1 MLQYW
6 EQVLLFGQINNNN
19 LNKLIPVDMANFPA
33 VLNHILG
40 VVFIII
46 VFALAYAYLK
56 PHQLH
61 KRRLVSTLLLKIS
74 YLFYLLVL
82 LIVIYLSALVK
93 GGLETVFFGIE
104 FFAFL
109 VVLFVPT
116 IGIFARKLGQFSKKR
131 EGYNYFFT
139 IVNILSIVAILVMYF
154 I

>member
-1 MLQYW
+1 
-6 EQVLLFGQINNNN
+6 
-19 LNKLIPVDMANFPA
+19 MANFNA
-33 VLNHILG
+33 ILNHILG
-40 VVFIII
+40 IVFIII
-46 VFALAYAYLK
+46 VFSLAYAYLK

-61 KRRLVSTLLLKIS
+61 KRRLVSTLLLKTS
-74 YLFYLLVL
+74 YLLYLLIL
-82 LIVIYLSALVK
+82 LIVVYLSALVY
-93 GGLETVFFGIE
+93 GGLDKIFIGVE

-139 IVNILSIVAILVMYF
+139 AVNVLSIISILVMYF

>member
-1 MLQYW
+1 
-6 EQVLLFGQINNNN
+6 
-19 LNKLIPVDMANFPA
+19 MANFPA

-56 PHQLH
+56 PHELH
-61 KRRLVSTLLLKIS
+61 KRRLVSTLLLKAS
-74 YLFYLLVL
+74 YLTYLLVL
-82 LIVIYLSALVK
+82 LIVIYLAALVK
-93 GGLETVFFGIE
+93 GGLEKVFMGIE
-104 FFAFL
+104 FFGFL

-139 IVNILSIVAILVMYF
+139 IVNVLSIIAILVMYF

>member
-1 MLQYW
+1 MIKQ
-6 EQVLLFGQINNNN
+6 
-19 LNKLIPVDMANFPA
+19 MANFNEI
-33 VLNHILG
+33 LNHILG
-40 VVFIII
+40 IVFIVII
-46 VFALAYAYLK
+46 FSLAYAYLR

-61 KRRLVSTLLLKIS
+61 KRRLVSTLMLKIS

-82 LIVIYLSALVK
+82 LIVVYLSALVK
-93 GGLETVFFGIE
+93 GGLEEVFFGIE

-116 IGIFARKLGQFSKKR
+116 IGILARKLGQFSKKR

-139 IVNILSIVAILVMYF
+139 IVNVLSTIMILIMFF

>member
-1 MLQYW
+1 
-6 EQVLLFGQINNNN
+6 
-19 LNKLIPVDMANFPA
+19 MANFTEI
-33 VLNHILG
+33 LNHILG

-46 VFALAYAYLK
+46 VFSLAYAYLK

-82 LIVIYLSALVK
+82 LFIVYLSALVK
-93 GGLETVFFGIE
+93 GGLEEVFFGIE

-109 VVLFVPT
+109 VVLFVPN
-116 IGIFARKLGQFSKKR
+116 IGIFARKLGHFSKQR

-139 IVNILSIVAILVMYF
+139 IVNILSVIAILTMFF

>member
-1 MLQYW
+1 
-6 EQVLLFGQINNNN
+6 
-19 LNKLIPVDMANFPA
+19 MANFPQ

-40 VVFIII
+40 VVFILI
-46 VFALAYAYLK
+46 VFALAFAYLT

-61 KRRLVSTLLLKIS
+61 KHRLVSTLLLKIS
-74 YLFYLLVL
+74 YLAYLLVL
-82 LIVIYLSALVK
+82 LIIIYLSALVR
-93 GGLETVFFGIE
+93 GGLETVFVEIE

-116 IGIFARKLGQFSKKR
+116 IGLFARKLGHFSKKR

-139 IVNILSIVAILVMYF
+139 AVNVLSIVAILVMYF

>member
-1 MLQYW
+1 M
-6 EQVLLFGQINNNN
+6 NH
-19 LNKLIPVDMANFPA
+19 KLILSDMANFKEI
-33 VLNHILG
+33 LNFILG
-40 VVFIII
+40 IVFIII

-74 YLFYLLVL
+74 YLLYLLVL
-82 LIVIYLSALVK
+82 LIIIYLSALVN
-93 GGLETVFFGIE
+93 GGLEEVFLGVE

-131 EGYNYFFT
+131 DGYNYFFT
-139 IVNILSIVAILVMYF
+139 IVNILSIGAILIMYF

>member
-1 MLQYW
+1 MIL
-6 EQVLLFGQINNNN
+6 
-19 LNKLIPVDMANFPA
+19 KLTTKPMANFSEI
-33 VLNHILG
+33 LNYILG
-40 VVFIII
+40 AVFIVI
-46 VFALAYAYLK
+46 VFSLAYAYLK

-82 LIVIYLSALVK
+82 LIVVYLAALVRD
-93 GGLETVFFGIE
+93 GLENVFFGVE

-116 IGIFARKLGQFSKKR
+116 IGILARKLAHFSKKR

-139 IVNILSIVAILVMYF
+139 IVNILSTILILLMFF

>member
-1 MLQYW
+1 MIILAAKQ
-6 EQVLLFGQINNNN
+6 
-19 LNKLIPVDMANFPA
+19 MANFSEI
-33 VLNHILG
+33 LNHILG
-40 VVFIII
+40 VIFIII
-46 VFALAYAYLK
+46 VFSLAYAYLK

-82 LIVIYLSALVK
+82 LIVVYLSALVM
-93 GGLETVFFGIE
+93 GGLEEVFFGIE

-116 IGIFARKLGQFSKKR
+116 IGILARKLGHFAKQR

-139 IVNILSIVAILVMYF
+139 VVNILSTLSILVMFF

>member
-1 MLQYW
+1 
-6 EQVLLFGQINNNN
+6 
-19 LNKLIPVDMANFPA
+19 MANFPA

-61 KRRLVSTLLLKIS
+61 KRRLVSTLFLKIS
-74 YLFYLLVL
+74 YLIYLLVL
-82 LIVIYLSALVK
+82 LIIIYLAALVR

-131 EGYNYFFT
+131 EGYNYFFS